1 MTAARAALLA
11 LLFTACLL
19 LVACGGGDPEDN
31 PDNPDQPTP
40 GVDCVA
46 NPELCK

>member
-19 LVACGGGDPEDN
+19 LVACGGGGGDPEDH
-31 PDNPDQPTP
+31 PDQPTP

>member
-11 LLFTACLL
+11 LLFTAGLL
-19 LVACGGGDPEDN
+19 LVACGGGDPEDH
-31 PDNPDQPTP
+31 PDQPTP